1 MGLGGWESLLS
12 IKLQCCWLS
21 CFIAKRLLALVVIW
35 SVGPSQVGTCHACVT
50 LYSQCNV
57 HHLCHTWPLHLSLLS
72 SGHQLNL
79 GPPGYC
85 HECHAAV
92 THRARA
98 RDHGG
103 VTPALQSPGPG
114 SLAIWHPGS
123 EPRTRDDTI
132 LMSVWSY
139 TFLSCYKPPR
149 TVIKLNTIIREATEA
164 RKKQQKKDVRPNS
177 MNRFFRNRKYV
188 QVFSWNIFFVYS
200 LPFPLIRPL
209 SVIVVS
215 NQIRNLGGTYTLNE
229 QHFFFFR
236 HNFSPA
242 SVHTSRS
249 RRQQISLPILQLFI
263 II

>member
-1 MGLGGWESLLS
+1 MDDGGSLGGGTWRLRITFIYKITMLLIELFYCKTIVGS
-12 IKLQCCWLS
+12 CCYL
-21 CFIAKRLLALVVIW
+21 IRW
-35 SVGPSQVGTCHACVT
+35 SEPSWHVSRMCHPV
-50 LYSQCNV
+50 QCNV

-92 THRARA
+92 THWARA

-103 VTPALQSPGPG
+103 VTPALQSPDPG

-164 RKKQQKKDVRPNS
+164 RKKQQKKRC
-177 MNRFFRNRKYV
+177 
-188 QVFSWNIFFVYS
+188 
-200 LPFPLIRPL
+200 
-209 SVIVVS
+209 
-215 NQIRNLGGTYTLNE
+215 
-229 QHFFFFR
+229 
-236 HNFSPA
+236 
-242 SVHTSRS
+242 
-249 RRQQISLPILQLFI
+249 
-263 II
+263 

>member
-1 MGLGGWESLLS
+1 MAARKDSQVWTSWRKYFFHNWHKNFKLGKKWSLHHLSSDLWSGLYILLFLPLEITNLFSTHFSQSHIVDDGGSLGGGTWRLRITFIYKITMLLIELFYCKTIVGS
-12 IKLQCCWLS
+12 CCYL
-21 CFIAKRLLALVVIW
+21 IRW
-35 SVGPSQVGTCHACVT
+35 SEPSWHVSRMCHPV
-50 LYSQCNV
+50 QCNV

-92 THRARA
+92 THWARA

-139 TFLSCYKPPR
+139 TFLFYYKP
-149 TVIKLNTIIREATEA
+149 A
-164 RKKQQKKDVRPNS
+164 PNS
-177 MNRFFRNRKYV
+177 DRAK
-188 QVFSWNIFFVYS
+188 I
-200 LPFPLIRPL
+200 P
-209 SVIVVS
+209 
-215 NQIRNLGGTYTLNE
+215 
-229 QHFFFFR
+229 
-236 HNFSPA
+236 
-242 SVHTSRS
+242 
-249 RRQQISLPILQLFI
+249 
-263 II
+263 